1 MKTRNCAAH
10 LCADGN
16 GQESKSV
23 EDALQGRWGQ
33 TARRS
38 EREGTEVETA
48 AGLPTDIPRQ
58 EQAQSQGVPPSV
70 TTVISLP
77 HLRPR
82 HAESREKWV
91 VLPSPPSSST
101 SNKPAAAP
109 APDAGLNNHCTSHS

>member
-1 MKTRNCAAH
+1 M
-10 LCADGN
+10 
-16 GQESKSV
+16 

-33 TARRS
+33 TARHG
-38 EREGTEVETA
+38 EREGKEEVETA

-82 HAESREKWV
+82 RGESREKWV

-109 APDAGLNNHCTSHS
+109 APDAGLNNRCTSHS